1 MSDLSC
7 DFQLPEVFVQA
18 HALELLMWA
27 RDLAKWGPALKVKL
41 KKAPAGRQIDVVADL
56 LPECVTLTCSL
67 FKREVGGERRFVI
80 APGSAYDAE
89 MIDIYC
95 DKLPAIE
102 AARER
107 FIQAQARRRNAGAVA
122 AEVERIPQEFVEA
135 YREEFASWGQ
145 RFGKSF
151 GATTII
157 LREVP
162 GAPVELDG
170 WGNRPLLAV
179 EVVAEILER
188 GADFVKLLIKPAD
201 EQSEMRI
208 RKHAEDIVRYG
219 EPVARR
225 AH

>member
-1 MSDLSC
+1 MPLGIAAVGSHLYWTNNAQNTAGAGSVWEASLDGSS
-7 DFQLPEVFVQA
+7 A
-18 HALELLMWA
+18 HAIVTGQNAPIGVAADGSHLYWA
-27 RDLAKWGPALKVKL
+27 NVLD
-41 KKAPAGRQIDVVADL
+41 Q
-56 LPECVTLTCSL
+56 
-67 FKREVGGERRFVI
+67 
-80 APGSAYDAE
+80 
-89 MIDIYC
+89 
-95 DKLPAIE
+95 AIE
-102 AARER
+102 LALS
-107 FIQAQARRRNAGAVA
+107 VA